1 MIKDKSCLF
10 KDIIEA
16 VSSTSRGLGDVYKRQ
31 NIYLEFGDEKLIED
45 DDWCIYTVEEKLEP
59 DTECYVFD
67 YPDYDDET
75 GEEIL
80 PEYAVK
86 HQMKCV
92 TTCEA
97 LQDVIAN
104 SLSQRS
110 DLTVEQLIDAVNYY
124 FDKIAFMEF

>member
-1 MIKDKSCLF
+1 MIKEKSRLF
-10 KDIIEA
+10 KDIVEEMRA
-16 VSSTSRGLGDVYKRQ
+16 T
-31 NIYLEFGDEKLIED
+31 YLEFGNEKLIED

-59 DTECYVFD
+59 NTECYIFD

-86 HQMKCV
+86 NKMKCV

-97 LQDVIAN
+97 LQDVIIN
-104 SLSQRS
+104 SLNQRS
-110 DLTVEQLIDAVNYY
+110 DLSVEELIEAINYY
-124 FDKIAFMEF
+124 FDNIAFMEF

>member
-1 MIKDKSCLF
+1 MLISF
-10 KDIIEA
+10 
-16 VSSTSRGLGDVYKRQ
+16 
-31 NIYLEFGDEKLIED
+31 IYD
-45 DDWCIYTVEEKLEP
+45 
-59 DTECYVFD
+59 
-67 YPDYDDET
+67 DDET

>member
-1 MIKDKSCLF
+1 MIKEKSRSF
-10 KDIIEA
+10 KDIIEEMK
-16 VSSTSRGLGDVYKRQ
+16 D
-31 NIYLEFGDEKLIED
+31 IYLKFGNEKLIED

-59 DTECYVFD
+59 NTECYIFD

-92 TTCEA
+92 TTFEA
-97 LQDVIAN
+97 LQEVIVN
-104 SLSQRS
+104 SLGQRS

-124 FDKIAFMEF
+124 FDNIAFMEF

>member
-10 KDIIEA
+10 KDIIE
-16 VSSTSRGLGDVYKRQ
+16 DMK
-31 NIYLEFGDEKLIED
+31 NIYLEFGNEKLIED

-59 DTECYVFD
+59 NTECYVFD

-104 SLSQRS
+104 SFSQRN

-124 FDKIAFMEF
+124 FDNIAFMEF